1 MHTTRTAFLTDDW
14 DLMLETDGTL
24 KMCAGEIESV
34 LQNCCNEI
42 RLWLHDAY
50 FRYGDGTDYKL
61 ILANK
66 YHGTR
71 LLTVIRQAIL
81 RVDSTIKIKEITV
94 NSLDVEDRIITGKIA
109 IEWRGEY
116 GERNF

>member
-50 FRYGDGTDYKL
+50 FRYEDGTDYKL

-71 LLTVIRQAIL
+71 LLTVIRQA
-81 RVDSTIKIKEITV
+81 V
-94 NSLDVEDRIITGKIA
+94 NSLDVEDRVITGKIA

>member
-50 FRYGDGTDYKL
+50 FRYEDGTDYKL

-66 YHGTR
+66 YHSTR

>member
-1 MHTTRTAFLTDDW
+1 MHTTRTAFLTEDW

-50 FRYGDGTDYKL
+50 FRYEDGTDYKL

-66 YHGTR
+66 YHLHNIPDPKGH
-71 LLTVIRQAIL
+71 A
-81 RVDSTIKIKEITV
+81 
-94 NSLDVEDRIITGKIA
+94 
-109 IEWRGEY
+109 
-116 GERNF
+116 

>member
-50 FRYGDGTDYKL
+50 
-61 ILANK
+61 
-66 YHGTR
+66 
-71 LLTVIRQAIL
+71 
-81 RVDSTIKIKEITV
+81 S
-94 NSLDVEDRIITGKIA
+94 
-109 IEWRGEY
+109 
-116 GERNF
+116 

>member
-50 FRYGDGTDYKL
+50 FRYEDE
-61 ILANK
+61 
-66 YHGTR
+66 R
-71 LLTVIRQAIL
+71 
-81 RVDSTIKIKEITV
+81 TINLSWQINTMV
-94 NSLDVEDRIITGKIA
+94 QGCLQL
-109 IEWRGEY
+109 
-116 GERNF
+116 

>member
-1 MHTTRTAFLTDDW
+1 MHTTRTAFLTEDW

-50 FRYGDGTDYKL
+50 FRYEDGTDYKL
-61 ILANK
+61 ILAYK

-94 NSLDVEDRIITGKIA
+94 NSLDVEDRIITGRIA